1 MPHKK
6 PKCEHKCSFH
16 FSSLI
21 EEELESHRANTGST
35 APRNDLPRQE
45 GKPSGAPFE
54 VQLPE
59 IHWQPTFKES
69 RCFLPSAWPPSFPGS
84 WADLATLCPAV
95 CELWQPV
102 QVRDR
107 EVVEK
112 GGGGRAVGGRR
123 VASPVAPGQR
133 GCWVSL
139 EPTLSMSVKDQASK
153 GIIIQLHY
161 KATSERPEGSPI
173 HNLQKLTESQM
184 YSCKDGPVASENSL
198 ISAQGCRGQS

>member
-1 MPHKK
+1 MPQKK

-21 EEELESHRANTGST
+21 EEGLESHRANTGST

-45 GKPSGAPFE
+45 GKPGGAPFE

-59 IHWQPTFKES
+59 IRWQPTFKES
-69 RCFLPSAWPPSFPGS
+69 RRFLPSAWPPSFPGS
-84 WADLATLCPAV
+84 WADLAALWPAV

-112 GGGGRAVGGRR
+112 GGGGRAVGGGGWRAQWR
-123 VASPVAPGQR
+123 QGKEDAGFPWSQPYQCQSKTELPR
-133 GCWVSL
+133 G
-139 EPTLSMSVKDQASK
+139 A
-153 GIIIQLHY
+153 
-161 KATSERPEGSPI
+161 
-173 HNLQKLTESQM
+173 
-184 YSCKDGPVASENSL
+184 
-198 ISAQGCRGQS
+198 